1 MKIANTE
8 LNFEYMKKVLI
19 YTLLVF
25 LFFTSCATVQ
35 SVVRSVFPYTATLII
50 PAANSSNN
58 AFSIS
63 SAARSFD
70 QIFTGQTNNNQISQ
84 VRIASARIDA
94 ISPTTQNLGT
104 FKSIKLYLVNGKEQT
119 LVATR
124 TDIAATAGRS
134 IMLDTDNS
142 KLLDDYL
149 KAGTSSIKMEYV
161 LQNNLNADLSVK
173 ISLSFN
179 VATPTK

>member
-1 MKIANTE
+1 
-8 LNFEYMKKVLI
+8 MKKALI
-19 YTLLVF
+19 YTLLLS
-25 LFFTSCATVQ
+25 LFFIGCATVQ

-50 PAANSSNN
+50 PATNSSSNT
-58 AFSIS
+58 FSVS

-142 KLLDDYL
+142 KILDDYL

-161 LQNNLNADLSVK
+161 LQNNLNAELTIKV
-173 ISLSFN
+173 SLRFN

>member
-1 MKIANTE
+1 
-8 LNFEYMKKVLI
+8 MKKSI
-19 YTLLVF
+19 FITFITLVGL
-25 LFFTSCATVQ
+25 TGCATVQ

-50 PAANSSNN
+50 PATNSSSNT
-58 AFSIS
+58 FSIS

-84 VRIASARIDA
+84 VRIASAKIDA
-94 ISPTTQNLGT
+94 MSPTTQNLGT

-149 KAGTSSIKMEYV
+149 KTGTSSIKMEYV
-161 LQNNLNADLSVK
+161 LQNNLSVDLSVK
-173 ISLSFN
+173 VSLSFN
-179 VATPTK
+179 VATPTR

>member
-1 MKIANTE
+1 
-8 LNFEYMKKVLI
+8 MKKALI
-19 YTLLVF
+19 YTLLLS
-25 LFFTSCATVQ
+25 LFFIGCATVQ

-50 PAANSSNN
+50 PATNSSSNT
-58 AFSIS
+58 FSVS

-142 KLLDDYL
+142 KILDDYL

-161 LQNNLNADLSVK
+161 LQNNLNADLSIKV
-173 ISLSFN
+173 SLSFN